1 MPKKYAIRL
10 MYLAREMGAYGWED
24 NIDVDTIDIA
34 VCVSLKSLAWPEYQ
48 RARGLMRSEL
58 ELEKEEQVEMYTSM
72 YADEEE
78 ELLQPEPVYPV
89 LENSLNVSVPIATS
103 SANGVHEHNS
113 TWKQGLNPDTTP
125 FSPVTDGLPQ
135 GPTDAKGASPDFN
148 RKFLTGALRAL
159 SKLRHASKD
168 PTASPQLRA
177 FVESLGDLKDII
189 RTGLDS
195 LQSIFNNKVPSRL
208 KDIYCLLHVAYAMSR
223 VEKRA
228 KDPDLPSKAFRQ
240 DLYVFRGC
248 LPSQPESP
256 DEILS
261 PQDLFDEII
270 GIMWKE
276 FEEGLKWVI
285 PRLSKETSSFFDQR
299 IAQTRAEAQ
308 TTRHN
313 HRPNGIYMTFPKT
326 SAAPEKPGDVPK
338 SLDMVPSTK
347 APEIDNDLTKLQRVV
362 GTMVY
367 QEFLKTLSQ
376 LCHQQFAYLYWS
388 GAIDGLLFW
397 TESLDLLD
405 LILADNNANGCM
417 YCGNPY
423 NLEGDCAP
431 CKYLKTSL
439 STLQANGYL
448 WLYNQVVTAVSRIMD
463 LIVHEPLETPSPE
476 PSDGELFQEFID
488 LASGS
493 TMTSNPQPGMRR
505 PRIGDTRSTN
515 FRCSEPGCSHKF
527 ARKQGL
533 DRHIAQFHS
542 PETIRTKLICGYRG
556 CTTKRG
562 QIVSA
567 TRGTRND
574 NMRTHMK
581 TQHGFTDEQLRR
593 WKARYRGDGE
603 VWAFD

>member
-1 MPKKYAIRL
+1 M
-10 MYLAREMGAYGWED
+10 
-24 NIDVDTIDIA
+24 
-34 VCVSLKSLAWPEYQ
+34 
-48 RARGLMRSEL
+48 RGLMRSEL

-72 YADEEE
+72 YVDEEE
-78 ELLQPEPVYPV
+78 ELLQPVCRNSFHFVSVGVGAGCNRPRCSV
-89 LENSLNVSVPIATS
+89 LKNSPNVSVVSSPNSSTWRRDKVLVPIATS
-103 SANGVHEHNS
+103 SVDSWLYEDFFTSRSGYETKCS
-113 TWKQGLNPDTTP
+113 TWEQIFDKL
-125 FSPVTDGLPQ
+125 FSSPVTDWLPR
-135 GPTDAKGASPDFN
+135 GPSDAKGTSPDFN
-148 RKFLTGALRAL
+148 RKFLTGAIRAL
-159 SKLRHASKD
+159 RKLRHASTD
-168 PTASPQLRA
+168 PTASPQLCA
-177 FVESLGDLKDII
+177 FVDSLGDLKDII
-189 RTGLDS
+189 QAGLDS

-208 KDIYCLLHVAYAMSR
+208 KDIYCLLHVAYAMSQ

-240 DLYVFRGC
+240 DLYVFRDC

-261 PQDLFDEII
+261 PRDLFDEIV

-326 SAAPEKPGDVPK
+326 SATPKKLGDVPK
-338 SLDMVPSTK
+338 PLDMVASTK
-347 APEIDNDLTKLQRVV
+347 APGIDNDLTKLQRVI

-376 LCHQQFAYLYWS
+376 LCHRQFAYLYWS

-397 TESLDLLD
+397 TESPDLLD
-405 LILADNNANGCM
+405 LILTDNNSNGCM

-423 NLEGDCAP
+423 NSEGDCAP

-439 STLQANGYL
+439 SALQANGYL

-463 LIVHEPLETPSPE
+463 LTVHEPLETPSPE

-493 TMTSNPQPGMRR
+493 TMTSNPQSRMRR

-542 PETIRTKLICGYRG
+542 PETIRTKLRCGYRG

-603 VWAFD
+603 VWDFD